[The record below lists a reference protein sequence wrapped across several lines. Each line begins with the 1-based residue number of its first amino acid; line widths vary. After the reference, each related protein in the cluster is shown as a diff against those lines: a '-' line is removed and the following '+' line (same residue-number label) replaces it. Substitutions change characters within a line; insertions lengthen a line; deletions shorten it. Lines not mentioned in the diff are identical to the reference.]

1 MSVSYPRDRSVSTI
15 SSEKKSFDDLSIAR
29 SVFSKEIEGLQ
40 KVQTSLDASFEEV
53 VSLLYE
59 LEGRVIVS
67 GMGKSGHVARKIAAT
82 LSSTGTPAFF
92 VHPGEASHGDLGM
105 ITRQDC
111 IIALSNSGKTKEL
124 IDLLEYARRSRIP
137 LVAITQNANS
147 ILAQSATFSLILPS
161 FEEAC
166 PNQLAPTTST
176 TIMMVL
182 GDALAI
188 ALLVRHGFSAQDFR
202 RFHPGGELGRKILQ
216 AKDLMHI
223 GETIPLI
230 QTGASIQKALPLMTE
245 KKFGCLGVV
254 SDQEL
259 IGVITDGDLRRHLV
273 EGFFEKKVDAIM
285 TKGGFTIKED
295 DLAVDALACMQENA
309 ITSLFVV
316 DGKRKAVGILNIHDC
331 LRSGLI

>member
-1 MSVSYPRDRSVSTI
+1 MNEHTNSTPLLDRE
-15 SSEKKSFDDLSIAR
+15 EKEVFDDLGVAR
-29 SVFSKEIEGLQ
+29 AVFSKEMEGLQ
-40 KVQTSLDASFEEV
+40 KVYATLDHSFEQV
-53 VSLLYE
+53 ISLLYK

-137 LVAITQNANS
+137 LVAITQNEDS
-147 ILAQSATFSLILPS
+147 LLAQASTISLILPP

-166 PNQLAPTTST
+166 PNHLAPTTST

-182 GDALAI
+182 GDAIAL
-188 ALLVRHGFSAQDFR
+188 ALLVRQGFSAHDFR
-202 RFHPGGELGRKILQ
+202 RFHPGGELGRKVLQ
-216 AKDLMHI
+216 ARDLMHT
-223 GETIPLI
+223 GPMIPLVDTKMKI
-230 QTGASIQKALPLMTE
+230 QEALPLMTE

-254 SDQEL
+254 KGKEL

-273 EGFFEKKVDAIM
+273 LGFFDKTVDDIM
-285 TKGGFTIKED
+285 TAGGQTLKEN
-295 DLAVDALACMQENA
+295 DLAVDALACMQEKG

-316 DGKRKAVGILNIHDC
+316 NEARIPVGILNIHDC